1 MFNSL
6 LIVKW
11 VSYHNNN
18 NKQKSDYAMLCH
30 FHRHGCEV
38 MKLLSISS
46 STEARWSGSRIR
58 QNSTNSH
65 RFSEKYF
72 LGIVGGSSI
81 ATYRNISNG
90 AISGWSNWSG
100 GRWARF
106 SHPAGGRDIDTSIWW
121 SVSGGIG
128 YFPIAIS
135 IREITKLQR
144 SLLRVYSEPRCENM
158 ISTTTTTTT
167 THTPINRSG
176 AI

>member
-1 MFNSL
+1 M
-6 LIVKW
+6 
-11 VSYHNNN
+11 
-18 NKQKSDYAMLCH
+18 
-30 FHRHGCEV
+30 
-38 MKLLSISS
+38 SISS

-65 RFSEKYF
+65 RSSEKYF

-81 ATYRNISNG
+81 ATYCSISNG

-100 GRWARF
+100 GRGAWF
-106 SHPAGGRDIDTSIWW
+106 SHPAGGRDIETSIWW

-135 IREITKLQR
+135 IREIPKLQR

-167 THTPINRSG
+167 TTHTYQSFRCHIGSCTHEGVSDPFCVQQLLADSEITQLHFSQTVE
-176 AI
+176 